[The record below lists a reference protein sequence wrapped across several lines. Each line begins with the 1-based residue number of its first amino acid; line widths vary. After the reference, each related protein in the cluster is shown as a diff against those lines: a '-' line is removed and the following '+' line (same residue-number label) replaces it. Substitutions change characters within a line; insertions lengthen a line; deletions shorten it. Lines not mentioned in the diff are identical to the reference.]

1 MATEIYTLLK
11 FAVDNGAS
19 DLHLCVGSPPIV
31 RVDGDMLRTNLDP
44 MDSTTIHSLVY
55 DVMSDEQRKLFET
68 NWEIDFSREFKGIGR
83 FRVNVYRDINGE
95 AAVFRMIPTK
105 VLSFKELGL
114 PDVLLNIASQ
124 DKGLVLVTGPTGSGK
139 STTLATIIDF
149 INKKY
154 KKHII
159 TVEDPVEFVH
169 VSDESLVNQ
178 REVGFNTKSFAA
190 ALRSALR
197 EDPDVILVGEMRDL
211 ETTSL
216 AITAAETGHLVFGTL
231 HTNNAAKTI
240 DRVIDQYPATQQAQI
255 RSMLSES
262 LLAVVS
268 QVLLKHASGRGR
280 VAAFEIMIGTSGIR
294 NLIRE
299 SKVFQI
305 PSAIQTGSNVG
316 MVSLDQS
323 LVRLAEAG
331 KIDTNIAIQSAT
343 NPGYVK
349 KNLGLE

>member
-31 RVDGDMLRTNLDP
+31 RVDGDMLRTSLDP
-44 MDSTTIHSLVY
+44 MDSTMIHSLVY
-55 DVMSDEQRKLFET
+55 DVMSDEQRKIFET

-83 FRVNVYRDINGE
+83 FRVNVYKDINGE
-95 AAVFRMIPTK
+95 AAVFRMIPTE
-105 VLSFKELGL
+105 VFSFKDLGL
-114 PDVLLNIASQ
+114 PDVLVNIASQ
-124 DKGLVLVTGPTGSGK
+124 EKGLVLVTGPTGSGK
-139 STTLATIIDF
+139 STTLATIIDY

-178 REVGFNTKSFAA
+178 REVGFNTKTFAA

-240 DRVIDQYPATQQAQI
+240 DRVIDQYPAAQQSQI

-268 QVLLKHASGRGR
+268 QVLLKKSTGRGR

-299 SKVFQI
+299 GKVFQI
-305 PSAIQTGSNVG
+305 PSAIQTGSNMG

-323 LVRLAEAG
+323 LVRLAEEG
-331 KIDTNIAIQSAT
+331 KISQNVAVHSAS

-349 KNLGLE
+349 KNLGIE